1 MRTSFAKLIVL
12 LICLYHS
19 CPLLAQAKVIPLKDS
34 SSLAKKTSDSLL
46 LKDTVV
52 HKTDTA
58 KKAAAAD
65 STAPAKSH
73 PQASITYQSNNVTN
87 GRKDSSVIPLVTPE
101 ISYIFKSGFEIDL
114 SVGYNVHE
122 PSPQVNQ
129 YTLDG
134 SYTFNPGN
142 YSGTVTLSGFIYSKL
157 SGSTTSEQKGSL
169 AYSNSYTLPFIQ
181 PGINFTWTFG
191 NHIPDYQIS
200 PNLQQQFNIGNLSI
214 TPTFTMNAATQ
225 NSYNSYY
232 QNRRFSIP
240 RNDGKPPLDPS
251 ITISGEVLNSDKFQ
265 ILDYEPSC
273 PISYVAG
280 KWTFSF
286 TPTYALPVNPADIK
300 ATVTT
305 NHVVKSYTYKE
316 TLPNTF
322 YWSLEVLY
330 AF

>member
-1 MRTSFAKLIVL
+1 MLIF
-12 LICLYHS
+12 LYYS
-19 CPLLAQAKVIPLKDS
+19 CPLYAQVKSLPMADS
-34 SSLAKKTSDSLL
+34 SSLTKKMSDSVK
-46 LKDTVV
+46 LKDTTAQ
-52 HKTDTA
+52 KTDTS
-58 KKAAAAD
+58 KTKADAD
-65 STAPAKSH
+65 STAPARSH
-73 PQASITYQSNNVTN
+73 LQMNVTYQSNNVSN

-101 ISYIFKSGFEIDL
+101 ISYVFKSGFEIDL

-129 YTLDG
+129 YTLAG

-142 YSGTVTLSGFIYSKL
+142 YSGTATLSGFIYNKL
-157 SGSTTSEQKGSL
+157 SGSVTSEQKGSL

-191 NHIPDYQIS
+191 NHLPDYQIS

-232 QNRRFSIP
+232 QSRRFSIP

-251 ITISGEVLNSDKFQ
+251 ITISGEVLNADQFQ
-265 ILDYEPSC
+265 ILDYELSC
-273 PISYVAG
+273 PVSYVAG

-286 TPTYALPVNPADIK
+286 TPTYAMPVHPADIK
-300 ATVTT
+300 ATITS
-305 NHVVKSYTYKE
+305 NNMSRSFTYKE

-322 YWSLEVLY
+322 YWSVEVLY